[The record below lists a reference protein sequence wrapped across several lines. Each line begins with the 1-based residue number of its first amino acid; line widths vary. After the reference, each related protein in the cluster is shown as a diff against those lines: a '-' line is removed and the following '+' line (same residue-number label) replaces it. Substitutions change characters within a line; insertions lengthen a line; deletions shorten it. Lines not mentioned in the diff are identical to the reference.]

1 MPFHGY
7 GVMVSKQNKSSRSF
21 FTSHAEPQNKA
32 LHLSISEQKLQTPDY
47 CVSVTISVDK
57 VLHDLY
63 WEPVKK
69 GDEFGPYLRTS
80 SSHDVFTNSVLRIY
94 DFTYVISF
102 VYFYTR
108 RGLLV
113 IEYHTLETNAIVATY
128 LW

>member
-1 MPFHGY
+1 
-7 GVMVSKQNKSSRSF
+7 MVSQQNKSSTSF

-69 GDEFGPYLRTS
+69 GDELGPYLRTS
-80 SSHDVFTNSVLRIY
+80 SSHDFTNSVLRIY
-94 DFTYVISF
+94 DFFHEILF
-102 VYFYTR
+102 VYFSTR
-108 RGLLV
+108 KGFLL
-113 IEYHTLETNAIVATY
+113 IEYQTVETNAIVTVY
-128 LW
+128 HSTPHF

>member
-1 MPFHGY
+1 
-7 GVMVSKQNKSSRSF
+7 MVSQQNKSSTSF

-32 LHLSISEQKLQTPDY
+32 LHLSFSEQKLQIPDY

-80 SSHDVFTNSVLRIY
+80 SSHDFTNSVLQIY
-94 DFTYVISF
+94 DFFTQ
-102 VYFYTR
+102 FYLFTFL
-108 RGLLV
+108 RGKV
-113 IEYHTLETNAIVATY
+113 FY
-128 LW
+128 